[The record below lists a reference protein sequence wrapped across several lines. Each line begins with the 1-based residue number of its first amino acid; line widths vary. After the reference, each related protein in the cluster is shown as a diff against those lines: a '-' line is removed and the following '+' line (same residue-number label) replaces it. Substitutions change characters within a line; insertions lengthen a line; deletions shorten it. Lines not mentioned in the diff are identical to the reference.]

1 MTGIGL
7 HYLKLRAIALALR
20 VLTLASW
27 ITYSRLWP
35 KCDGHVDRGRFRT
48 LRETPIRIRV
58 AILSDFGL
66 D

>member
-1 MTGIGL
+1 MDRGDVTDDRN
-7 HYLKLRAIALALR
+7 RAPF
-20 VLTLASW
+20 LTLASW

-35 KCDGHVDRGRFRT
+35 KCDGHVDRDRFRT

-58 AILSDFGL
+58 AILSYFDL